1 MGVRPRPLN
10 PRASRYVGFKINWRR
25 LIDEIAATVGTD
37 PVAFH
42 LRYLTTLCGIAVVKA
57 VAERAG
63 WQPRPSHNPDCSGDT
78 LRDRGIA
85 YAQCSGAVVAIVAG
99 VEIDRRTGKVWA
111 RKFTVAHDCGL
122 IINPDGGCE
131 NFRSKLFRQC
141 EPVHRPAGW
150 EAR

>member
-1 MGVRPRPLN
+1 MGARPRTLN
-10 PRASRYVGFKINWRR
+10 PRTLRHVSFKIRCRR
-25 LIDEIAATVGTD
+25 HSDGIAATVGTD

-85 YAQCSGAVVAIVAG
+85 YAQRSGAVAAM
-99 VEIDRRTGKVWA
+99 
-111 RKFTVAHDCGL
+111 
-122 IINPDGGCE
+122 
-131 NFRSKLFRQC
+131 
-141 EPVHRPAGW
+141 RP
-150 EAR
+150 

>member
-42 LRYLTTLCGIAVVKA
+42 LRYLTTLCGITVVKA
-57 VAERAG
+57 AAERAG
-63 WQPRPSHNPDCSGDT
+63 WEPRSSPNPDRNGDT

-85 YAQCSGAVVAIVAG
+85 YA
-99 VEIDRRTGKVWA
+99 
-111 RKFTVAHDCGL
+111 RKFAVAHDCGL

>member
-1 MGVRPRPLN
+1 
-10 PRASRYVGFKINWRR
+10 
-25 LIDEIAATVGTD
+25 VGTD

-85 YAQCSGAVVAIVAG
+85 YAQRSGAVVAIVAG